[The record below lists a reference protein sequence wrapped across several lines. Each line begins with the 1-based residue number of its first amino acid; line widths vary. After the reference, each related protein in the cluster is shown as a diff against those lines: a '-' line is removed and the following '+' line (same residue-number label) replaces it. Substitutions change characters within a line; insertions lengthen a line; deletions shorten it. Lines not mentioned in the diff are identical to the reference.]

1 MEKPVLVVMA
11 AGMGSRYGGLKQLD
25 PVGGHGQL
33 ILDYSLYDARRAGFE
48 TVVFVIKEEHKA
60 AFCAG
65 IARGLGCTDPVSSP
79 TFSIVN
85 VYRGPVT
92 FAHFDM
98 YRIRSEE
105 DLYACS
111 FYDYLDAGA
120 AVAVEWSENIADF
133 LEEPYIRVEIEN
145 LGGDERKIT
154 VMGAKQL

>member
-1 MEKPVLVVMA
+1 MGVYLSHSKEETAALGEKLA
-11 AGMGSRYGGLKQLD
+11 AELRGGGL
-25 PVGGHGQL
+25 VAFTGGLG
-33 ILDYSLYDARRAGFE
+33 AGK
-48 TVVFVIKEEHKA
+48 T

>member
-1 MEKPVLVVMA
+1 MGVYLSHSA
-11 AGMGSRYGGLKQLD
+11 ADTRTIGRRLAEELRGGGLVLFT
-25 PVGGHGQL
+25 GGLG
-33 ILDYSLYDARRAGFE
+33 AGK
-48 TVVFVIKEEHKA
+48 T
-60 AFCAG
+60 AFCGG
-65 IARGLGCTDPVSSP
+65 IAEGLGCTDPVSSP

-98 YRIRSEE
+98 YRIQSEE

-120 AVAVEWSENIADF
+120 AVAVEWSENIAAYLD
-133 LEEPYIRVEIEN
+133 EPCIRVEIEN

-154 VMGAKQL
+154 VTGAKNL

>member
-1 MEKPVLVVMA
+1 MGVYLSHSA
-11 AGMGSRYGGLKQLD
+11 ADTRTIGHRLAEELRGGGLVLFT
-25 PVGGHGQL
+25 GGLG
-33 ILDYSLYDARRAGFE
+33 AGK
-48 TVVFVIKEEHKA
+48 T
-60 AFCAG
+60 AFCGG
-65 IARGLGCTDPVSSP
+65 IAEGLGCTDPVSSP

-98 YRIRSEE
+98 YRIQSEE

-120 AVAVEWSENIADF
+120 AVAVEWSENIAAYLD
-133 LEEPYIRVEIEN
+133 EPCIRVEIEN

-154 VMGAKQL
+154 VTGAKNL

>member
-1 MEKPVLVVMA
+1 MGVYLSHSKEETEALGEKLA
-11 AGMGSRYGGLKQLD
+11 AELRGGGL
-25 PVGGHGQL
+25 VAFTGGL
-33 ILDYSLYDARRAGFE
+33 CAGK
-48 TVVFVIKEEHKA
+48 T

>member
-1 MEKPVLVVMA
+1 MGVYLSHSKEETEALGEKLA
-11 AGMGSRYGGLKQLD
+11 AQLRGGGL
-25 PVGGHGQL
+25 VAFTGGLG
-33 ILDYSLYDARRAGFE
+33 AGK
-48 TVVFVIKEEHKA
+48 T

>member
-1 MEKPVLVVMA
+1 
-11 AGMGSRYGGLKQLD
+11 MGVYLSHCKEDTEALGARLAPELRGGGL
-25 PVGGHGQL
+25 VAFTGGLG
-33 ILDYSLYDARRAGFE
+33 AGK
-48 TVVFVIKEEHKA
+48 T
-60 AFCAG
+60 AFCGG

-85 VYRGPVT
+85 VYRGPVP

-98 YRIRSEE
+98 YRIHSEE

-120 AVAVEWSENIADF
+120 AVAVEWSENIEDF
-133 LEEPYIRVEIEN
+133 IEEPCIRVAIEN

-154 VMGAKQL
+154 VTGADSL

>member
-1 MEKPVLVVMA
+1 MGVYLSHSKEATEALGERLA
-11 AGMGSRYGGLKQLD
+11 AELRGGGL
-25 PVGGHGQL
+25 VAFTGGLG
-33 ILDYSLYDARRAGFE
+33 AGK
-48 TVVFVIKEEHKA
+48 T

>member
-1 MEKPVLVVMA
+1 MGVYLSHSKEETEALGEKLA
-11 AGMGSRYGGLKQLD
+11 AELRGGGL
-25 PVGGHGQL
+25 VAFTGGLG
-33 ILDYSLYDARRAGFE
+33 AGK
-48 TVVFVIKEEHKA
+48 T

-120 AVAVEWSENIADF
+120 AVAVEWSENIAGF

>member
-1 MEKPVLVVMA
+1 
-11 AGMGSRYGGLKQLD
+11 MGIHYSHSREETEALGAQLASELTRGGL
-25 PVGGHGQL
+25 VAFTGGLG
-33 ILDYSLYDARRAGFE
+33 AGK
-48 TVVFVIKEEHKA
+48 T

-65 IARGLGCTDPVSSP
+65 IARGLGCADPVSSP

-98 YRIRSEE
+98 YRIHTEE

-120 AVAVEWSENIADF
+120 AVAVEWSENIAPF
-133 LEEPYIRVEIEN
+133 LEEPYIRVAIEP

-154 VMGAKQL
+154 VTGAEHL

>member
-1 MEKPVLVVMA
+1 MMGVYLSHSKEETEALGEKLA
-11 AGMGSRYGGLKQLD
+11 AELRGGGL
-25 PVGGHGQL
+25 VAFTGGLG
-33 ILDYSLYDARRAGFE
+33 SGK
-48 TVVFVIKEEHKA
+48 T

-79 TFSIVN
+79 TFSIDN

>member
-1 MEKPVLVVMA
+1 MGVYLSHSREETEALGEKL
-11 AGMGSRYGGLKQLD
+11 AGTLKKGGL
-25 PVGGHGQL
+25 VAFTGGLG
-33 ILDYSLYDARRAGFE
+33 AGK
-48 TVVFVIKEEHKA
+48 TA
-60 AFCAG
+60 LCTG

-154 VMGAKQL
+154 VMGAENL

>member
-1 MEKPVLVVMA
+1 MGVYLSHSA
-11 AGMGSRYGGLKQLD
+11 ADTRAIGRRLAEELRGGGLVLFT
-25 PVGGHGQL
+25 GGLG
-33 ILDYSLYDARRAGFE
+33 AGK
-48 TVVFVIKEEHKA
+48 T
-60 AFCAG
+60 AFCGG
-65 IARGLGCTDPVSSP
+65 IAEGLGCTDPVSSP

-98 YRIRSEE
+98 YRIQSEE

-120 AVAVEWSENIADF
+120 AVAVEWSENIAAYLD
-133 LEEPYIRVEIEN
+133 EPCIRVEIEN

-154 VMGAKQL
+154 VTGAKNL

>member
-1 MEKPVLVVMA
+1 MGVYLSHSA
-11 AGMGSRYGGLKQLD
+11 ADTRTIGRRLAEELRGGGLVLFT
-25 PVGGHGQL
+25 GGLG
-33 ILDYSLYDARRAGFE
+33 AGK
-48 TVVFVIKEEHKA
+48 T
-60 AFCAG
+60 AFCGG
-65 IARGLGCTDPVSSP
+65 IAEGLGCTDPVSSP

-120 AVAVEWSENIADF
+120 AVAVEWSENIAAYLD
-133 LEEPYIRVEIEN
+133 EPCIRVEIEN

-154 VMGAKQL
+154 VTGAKNL